1 MSKDGSNNQTIQELT
16 TLIEQLE
23 INQRQISNDIKE
35 AKKLIT
41 DIARN
46 KPDTKWKLTQ
56 GTKPTIG
63 DTV

>member
-46 KPDTKWKLTQ
+46 KPDTKWKLTR